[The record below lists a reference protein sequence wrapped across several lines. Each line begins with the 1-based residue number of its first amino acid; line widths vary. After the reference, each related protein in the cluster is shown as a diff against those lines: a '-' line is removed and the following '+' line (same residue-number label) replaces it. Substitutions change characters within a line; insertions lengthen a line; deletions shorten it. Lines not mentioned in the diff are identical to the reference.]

1 MVAVSDQ
8 PSSTAWRLAQR
19 LRDLHAS
26 ERLTQKQLARVL
38 GGSDAL
44 SVVTVSSREKH
55 GSDRLPQLAAYARFL
70 CTSRSFEGN
79 GPRLLNPGELTDAA
93 EPPSCAKPS
102 DVSYSRYTR
111 HADLDALFEV
121 FGQGKASDPACV
133 IRILL
138 PARLTQRPARATW
151 SSAAMRQVCWH
162 RTFRCLPSRRFSG
175 TDPVTYLFYI
185 QLWRGDMRVQ
195 VVAGRQRDLGA
206 GRRADP
212 PWPVRCYP
220 WGMAT
225 LLGGIIGAG
234 IYGAALSFAGSH
246 VRDIDK
252 QDPERAFWNAEPFC
266 ILMNIPAQNTIVL
279 PPNLWR
285 ANTRLFEWSA
295 QTGARGG

>member
-133 IRILL
+133 IRIL
-138 PARLTQRPARATW
+138 PPGAPNPTSC
-151 SSAAMRQVCWH
+151 SSHLVLIGGASTRQVCSH
-162 RTFRCLPSRRFSG
+162 RTSRCLPSRRFSG

-212 PWPVRCYP
+212 PWPARCYP

-234 IYGAALSFAGSH
+234 IYGAALSFVGSH

-252 QDPERAFWNAEPFC
+252 QVSGACLLER
-266 ILMNIPAQNTIVL
+266 
-279 PPNLWR
+279 
-285 ANTRLFEWSA
+285 
-295 QTGARGG
+295 